1 MAVNYSKLWIM
12 LIQKNIT
19 KPQFRSLAN
28 LSPATFTKLNKNQ
41 TVSMEVMVRICQAL
55 QCNIGDVMDIELNN
69 RPKGSANV

>member
-12 LIQKNIT
+12 LIQK

>member
-55 QCNIGDVMDIELNN
+55 PCTIGDVMDIELNN

>member
-41 TVSMEVMVRICQAL
+41 TVSMEVMARICQAL

-69 RPKGSANV
+69 RPTGSANV

>member
-41 TVSMEVMVRICQAL
+41 TVSMEVMARICQAL

>member
-12 LIQKNIT
+12 LIQKNIS
-19 KPQFRSLAN
+19 KPQFRLLAK

-55 QCNIGDVMDIELNN
+55 QCNIGDVMDIELNKQ
-69 RPKGSANV
+69 KGKADV